1 VACIYSDK
9 AGLDCSHGLES
20 SSFEFH
26 DVAAMSSCAFS
37 KYTNGI
43 EVLAFIFNLFLT
55 FHDRFNNLV
64 SFFFCATSVDIDAL

>member
-37 KYTNGI
+37 I
-43 EVLAFIFNLFLT
+43 NLFLT